1 MIELPPA
8 QSFVILGVDSTGR
21 RFRPS
26 DWADRLCGVMSSFR
40 PSGRT
45 GDHLSYSPLVQP
57 SMRDGHR
64 CVVVDARLRDI
75 EPMAYDFL
83 RKFARD
89 KDLVVPAGD
98 IPELDRP
105 SGQAPRSP
113 RPVSTGSLSTGSSPT
128 GSTPKPGSS
137 PKPKT

>member
-8 QSFVILGVDSTGR
+8 QSFVIVGVDSTGK

-26 DWADRLCGVMSSFR
+26 DWAERLCGVMSSFR
-40 PSGRT
+40 PPGMPADPLRW
-45 GDHLSYSPLVQP
+45 SPLVQP

-64 CVVVDARLRDI
+64 CVVVDARLRGI

-89 KDLVVPAGD
+89 NDLVVIEGELSELRRP
-98 IPELDRP
+98 PEKK
-105 SGQAPRSP
+105 A
-113 RPVSTGSLSTGSSPT
+113 
-128 GSTPKPGSS
+128 
-137 PKPKT
+137 

>member
-8 QSFVILGVDSTGR
+8 QSFVILGVDSAGR

-26 DWADRLCGVMSSFR
+26 DWADRLCGVMSAFR
-40 PSGRT
+40 PPGLAADPLR
-45 GDHLSYSPLVQP
+45 YSPLVQP
-57 SMRDGHR
+57 SMRDGQR

-89 KDLVVPAGD
+89 NDLVVEEGGARKTGPL
-98 IPELDRP
+98 P
-105 SGQAPRSP
+105 QA
-113 RPVSTGSLSTGSSPT
+113 
-128 GSTPKPGSS
+128 
-137 PKPKT
+137 

>member
-8 QSFVILGVDSTGR
+8 QSFLILGVDSTGR

-40 PSGRT
+40 PAGMAA
-45 GDHLSYSPLVQP
+45 DHLSYSPLVQP
-57 SMRDGHR
+57 SMHEGNR
-64 CVVVDARLRDI
+64 CVAVDARLRDI

-89 KDLVVPAGD
+89 NNLLVEERSP
-98 IPELDRP
+98 PQ
-105 SGQAPRSP
+105 SGQVPQA
-113 RPVSTGSLSTGSSPT
+113 
-128 GSTPKPGSS
+128 KA
-137 PKPKT
+137 

>member
-8 QSFVILGVDSTGR
+8 QSFIILGVDSTGR

-40 PSGRT
+40 PAGMAASPF
-45 GDHLSYSPLVQP
+45 SYSPFVQP
-57 SMRDGHR
+57 SMREGSR

-89 KDLVVPAGD
+89 NDLLVEEG
-98 IPELDRP
+98 RP
-105 SGQAPRSP
+105 
-113 RPVSTGSLSTGSSPT
+113 
-128 GSTPKPGSS
+128 PKPGRSDQE
-137 PKPKT
+137 KA

>member
-8 QSFVILGVDSTGR
+8 QSFVIVGIDSTGR

-40 PSGRT
+40 PDAMT
-45 GDHLSYSPLVQP
+45 GDPLRYSPLVQP
-57 SMRDGHR
+57 SMRGDQR

-89 KDLVVPAGD
+89 NDLRVEEG
-98 IPELDRP
+98 IGSELRNSP
-105 SGQAPRSP
+105 QA
-113 RPVSTGSLSTGSSPT
+113 
-128 GSTPKPGSS
+128 KA
-137 PKPKT
+137 